1 MAKIRTQIVAILE
14 VLVKGRYRYLHVSVS
29 ADNKVY
35 LLHHRYLWY
44 LPDTTDTWYQ
54 WYLTPSGTWNSL
66 KKEVWQKMIG
76 RALYEKSTFLGSYR
90 CEPRRFTLWMRP
102 MLNRTVT
109 FKRSVMS
116 SWENFHDDPALQSNE
131 DGVGN
136 SGPLL
141 RMDRTHRSLTIL
153 GHAKYRILRPV
164 ECMDAYAERSVTDR
178 GEWWHWLGI
187 EYCSLFFSTLRDQQ
201 VVCATRVISYF
212 NFSSLR

>member
-1 MAKIRTQIVAILE
+1 M
-14 VLVKGRYRYLHVSVS
+14 
-29 ADNKVY
+29 
-35 LLHHRYLWY
+35 
-44 LPDTTDTWYQ
+44 LPPKSRNGQKTVF
-54 WYLTPSGTWNSL
+54 
-66 KKEVWQKMIG
+66 EVWKTIS
-76 RALYEKSTFLGSYR
+76 REFR

-187 EYCSLFFSTLRDQQ
+187 EYCSLFWDISAQSHDLTGEWGGVRGSHRNSREIVF
-201 VVCATRVISYF
+201 SYF
-212 NFSSLR
+212 KNRFLKSKIFRKKKKKKSRNFFFLCKI